1 MLRDRVDF
9 PVMTL
14 TAPVKDGEGNIIAAL
29 FLHTDMSRINASI
42 RQVWMDVLLYSCVA
56 VLTAFLSVS
65 YITGRITKPIIDMN
79 ATVLRF
85 SKGAFNLRIPAQG
98 QDEVAQLGKSF
109 NLMADAL
116 NNLEEA
122 RRSFVANVS
131 HELRSPLTSM
141 RGFLEAM
148 QDGTIPQE
156 EAPKYL
162 AIVIDENRRMTNM
175 VNDLLDLAR
184 IESGQTVLHL
194 SPFDIN
200 ELIARTLLTFE
211 ARIDAA
217 KIEVQL
223 DFSEEHCY
231 VEADADQI
239 AQVLR
244 NLIDN
249 AIKFTP
255 GGGRLRLS
263 TEPERKLV
271 WVRVSDS
278 GKGVA
283 KEDIPYLFDR
293 FYKAEKA
300 HTPGNQSGTGLG
312 LSIVKRIIEAHGQDI
327 GVESQPGQG
336 TTFTFTLKR
345 TERPQPNGES
355 SPAAGAGKF
364 LAYGKESTWK
374 RTTSTGTRNLSRK
387 TPGKTIPGRR
397 KRPSI
402 PMTGPGSP
410 RRPNRSNRKN
420 EALAAMWRWER
431 YACWWAFPW
440 AACSPG

>member
-1 MLRDRVDF
+1 MFKTLFSRMLATYLSVTLGLLFLLGITVGSMFQQQYIGEKEGELRREAEEINETVASRYMDGNKRPVAEQELLITARKYDALIVLRFADDQFGKRAFMDETAQDKWAGSQDLDVEAMAAAILSGQEEGGIVTDMLRDRVDF

-116 NNLEEA
+116 NNLEQA

-162 AIVIDENRRMTNM
+162 AIVIDENKRMTAM

-184 IESGQTVLHL
+184 IESGQTVVHMG
-194 SPFDIN
+194 PFDIN

-217 KIEVQL
+217 KIEVEL

-244 NLIDN
+244 ELDRQRHQVHPWRRQAAAFHGAGAQAGLGPGIGQRQGSG
-249 AIKFTP
+249 P
-255 GGGRLRLS
+255 GGYPLS
-263 TEPERKLV
+263 
-271 WVRVSDS
+271 VRSV
-278 GKGVA
+278 
-283 KEDIPYLFDR
+283 L
-293 FYKAEKA
+293 
-300 HTPGNQSGTGLG
+300 
-312 LSIVKRIIEAHGQDI
+312 
-327 GVESQPGQG
+327 
-336 TTFTFTLKR
+336 
-345 TERPQPNGES
+345 
-355 SPAAGAGKF
+355 
-364 LAYGKESTWK
+364 
-374 RTTSTGTRNLSRK
+374 
-387 TPGKTIPGRR
+387 
-397 KRPSI
+397 
-402 PMTGPGSP
+402 
-410 RRPNRSNRKN
+410 
-420 EALAAMWRWER
+420 
-431 YACWWAFPW
+431 
-440 AACSPG
+440 

>member
-1 MLRDRVDF
+1 
-9 PVMTL
+9 
-14 TAPVKDGEGNIIAAL
+14 
-29 FLHTDMSRINASI
+29 
-42 RQVWMDVLLYSCVA
+42 
-56 VLTAFLSVS
+56 
-65 YITGRITKPIIDMN
+65 
-79 ATVLRF
+79 
-85 SKGAFNLRIPAQG
+85 
-98 QDEVAQLGKSF
+98 
-109 NLMADAL
+109 
-116 NNLEEA
+116 
-122 RRSFVANVS
+122 
-131 HELRSPLTSM
+131 M

-162 AIVIDENRRMTNM
+162 AIVIDENKRMTAM

-184 IESGQTVLHL
+184 IESGQTVVHMG
-194 SPFDIN
+194 PFDIN

-217 KIEVQL
+217 KIEVEL

-283 KEDIPYLFDR
+283 QEDIPYLFDR

-300 HTPGNQSGTGLG
+300 HTPGSQSGTGLG

-327 GVESQPGQG
+327 SVESQPGQG

-345 TERPQPNGES
+345 TERPQPNGKASQRRELANS
-355 SPAAGAGKF
+355 LHTERKTHGREQHQHEPGTPAGKRSPADG
-364 LAYGKESTWK
+364 
-374 RTTSTGTRNLSRK
+374 
-387 TPGKTIPGRR
+387 
-397 KRPSI
+397 
-402 PMTGPGSP
+402 GPPVS
-410 RRPNRSNRKN
+410 S
-420 EALAAMWRWER
+420 
-431 YACWWAFPW
+431 
-440 AACSPG
+440 